1 MNRNSRGGGSVNL
14 LENANVMY
22 VYGGLFG
29 SRGLWRHP
37 DRTEVTWELIAVT
50 EGEVCMSVG
59 ADESY
64 TLQKGE
70 VLLLEPGVRHFG
82 SRDTEHVGFYWVHF
96 SLAAGEG
103 LPFDTRHFAAFEDM
117 YLFKE
122 LLHDANL
129 PDAGPYLT
137 NAVLVHILAVLCRLS
152 EEKERVRDKTA
163 MQLYEWLRI
172 NARASLTVKEAAA
185 HFSVSPDHVTRL
197 IRRSFGCGGKELI
210 DAFLLAKSKEYLCTT
225 ELYVGQIADTLGFSS
240 SAAFVTFFKYHE
252 GVPPTVFR
260 NRFDCTHLNN
270 K

>member
-1 MNRNSRGGGSVNL
+1 MNL
-14 LENANVMY
+14 LENSHVKY

-37 DRTEVTWELIAVT
+37 DRTEVTWEMIHMT
-50 EGEVCMSVG
+50 EGEVYMRV
-59 ADESY
+59 ADVPY
-64 TLQKGE
+64 VLHKGE
-70 VLLLEPGVRHFG
+70 VLLLEPGVRHYG
-82 SRDTEHVGFYWVHF
+82 TNDTEHVGFYWVHF
-96 SLAAGEG
+96 SIAEGET
-103 LPFDTRHFAAFEDM
+103 LPFGTRHFTSFEDT

-129 PDAGPYLT
+129 PDVRPYLT

-163 MQLYEWLRI
+163 MQLYEYLRI
-172 NARASLTVKEAAA
+172 NARASLTVKEAAS
-185 HFSVSPDHVTRL
+185 HFSVSPDHATRL

-210 DAFLLAKSKEYLCTT
+210 DLFLLAKSKEYLCTT
-225 ELYVGQIADTLGFSS
+225 QLYVGQIADALGFTS

-260 NRFDCTHLNN
+260 NRFDRTHLNN